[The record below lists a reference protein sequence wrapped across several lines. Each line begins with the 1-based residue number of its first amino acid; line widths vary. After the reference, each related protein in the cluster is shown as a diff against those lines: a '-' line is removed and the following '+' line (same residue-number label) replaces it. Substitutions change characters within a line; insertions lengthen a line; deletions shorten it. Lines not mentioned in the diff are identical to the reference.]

1 MGKKSVKV
9 IFGIL
14 IGIFVFANVFLLN
27 VVLHEAGHYWATEHY
42 ALEPE
47 IAFNFENIT
56 GAGFSFKSI
65 PIAYTSFL
73 DNGNLYEMGVIAL
86 MGPFVNL
93 LLGILFML
101 VFGFSKERFYLKGIV
116 LMCVMISIGSSVMNL
131 IPIRGTDGYL
141 ILRMFN

>member
-27 VVLHEAGHYWATEHY
+27 VVLHEAGHYWAAEHY

-101 VFGFSKERFYLKGIV
+101 VFAFVFVLLLGVEIFSLSLIILFTFLFTGLLLKTLV
-116 LMCVMISIGSSVMNL
+116 SC
-131 IPIRGTDGYL
+131 
-141 ILRMFN
+141 F